1 MSLLSQACDPSAAT
15 THSDDVQMNSSSR
28 VARSADISPAGT
40 SSAPASVQVKKAT
53 LLTMAKDHGA
63 GANVSPM
70 TLSPAVAGATVST
83 LDDGHVAGTA
93 AIAAGETFSAQDDVN
108 VVGIK
113 PMLLP
118 VAGVTVPAVNDGP
131 VAGIAPTLPP
141 PPAGHMVNTSSA
153 KVNGVV
159 GVSPFTS
166 PTAAALQ
173 SVAKA
178 PLDGDHT
185 VTSFLTPNI
194 TSLTPAAVA
203 SSSTPDSDV
212 TASNQAIVNPS
223 VAAFSAPDIPN
234 LAYDPKDASVTTFS
248 TQAAQRITIA

>member
-40 SSAPASVQVKKAT
+40 SSAPASVQVKKAA

-70 TLSPAVAGATVST
+70 TLPPAVAAGTTVLT

-141 PPAGHMVNTSSA
+141 PPAGHMVNISSA

-203 SSSTPDSDV
+203 PSSTPHSDV
-212 TASNQAIVNPS
+212 TATNQAIANPS

-234 LAYDPKDASVTTFS
+234 LASDPGDVSL
-248 TQAAQRITIA
+248 